1 MSIILSDKIDKQL
14 HGIFANSFALTNYEF
29 SKKTPPEEDKEAE
42 EKAQQEADYDAR
54 TKKHG
59 KVISKV
65 EIQTSTSDILTDA
78 DAKFWVASAKAT
90 AYARDLTNTRGSEAT
105 PDYME
110 EQVRKLIAGEPSI
123 KDFRVIK
130 G

>member
-1 MSIILSDKIDKQL
+1 LQ
-14 HGIFANSFALTNYEF
+14 GIFANSFALSNYEF
-29 SKKTPPEEDKEAE
+29 SHKTAPEEDKEAE
-42 EKAQQEADYDAR
+42 EKAKKDPDYDAR

-59 KVISKV
+59 KVIKNVSMKSG
-65 EIQTSTSDILTDA
+65 STSVLDDA

-90 AYARDLTNTRGSEAT
+90 AYARDLTNTRGSVAT

-110 EQVRKLIAGEPSI
+110 EEVRKLVAGKPHI
-123 KDFRVIK
+123 KELRVIK